1 MVWEPY
7 QVIERDVPRLGLL
20 SYAEPYHSWVSNVGE
35 TKEPKVARKKI
46 QIALGIICII
56 LAACLGGAV
65 PAYTTII
72 NRESNTISSLNYQI
86 SQLNSRACIVEGV
99 NQTVGL
105 QLTMT
110 LQKTNYSLSEP
121 INMTFTMTNIS
132 NQTINLGQYADY
144 RFGFKVYN
152 DTNNNIYQTSLN
164 FPLYPDNP
172 GGPCIIPF
180 LLNAEESFTE
190 TLVWGQT
197 CNNTAFSEGVP
208 VSPGTYYIVGQTGYI
223 FNMNGLTV
231 ETTPIKIVID

>member
-1 MVWEPY
+1 MKEA
-7 QVIERDVPRLGLL
+7 R
-20 SYAEPYHSWVSNVGE
+20 
-35 TKEPKVARKKI
+35 EPKVARKRI

-56 LAACLGGAV
+56 LVACLGGV
-65 PAYTTII
+65 VSIYTVTI
-72 NRESNTISSLNYQI
+72 NREGNTISSLNHQI

-110 LQKTNYSLSEP
+110 LQKTNFSFGEP
-121 INMTFTMTNIS
+121 VNMTFTMANIS
-132 NQTINLGQYADY
+132 NQTINIGQYADY

-152 DTNNNIYQTSLN
+152 DTSNSIYQTSLN
-164 FPLYPDNP
+164 FPLYLGNP
-172 GGPCIIPF
+172 GGPPIFPF

-208 VSPGTYYIVGQTGYI
+208 VSLGTYYIVGQTGYI
-223 FNMNGLTV
+223 FNINGLTI
-231 ETTPIKIVID
+231 ETTPIQIVIA